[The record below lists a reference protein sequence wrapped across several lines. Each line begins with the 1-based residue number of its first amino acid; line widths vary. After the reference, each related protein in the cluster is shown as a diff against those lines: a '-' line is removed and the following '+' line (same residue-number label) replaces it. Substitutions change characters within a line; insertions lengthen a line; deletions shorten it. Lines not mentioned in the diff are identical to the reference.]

1 MHTEQRKLHISSQ
14 GCSDHFIWA
23 NTLPADS
30 DNEGVADS
38 SEWITPEDI
47 HQMFV
52 GIPHIISKSKNNMEE
67 KQLGFI
73 ALYGSRRLIIRGEFE
88 KYLEANS
95 EIKEE
100 LKNASRKNKD
110 TP

>member
-1 MHTEQRKLHISSQ
+1 
-14 GCSDHFIWA
+14 
-23 NTLPADS
+23 
-30 DNEGVADS
+30 
-38 SEWITPEDI
+38 
-47 HQMFV
+47 
-52 GIPHIISKSKNNMEE
+52 MEE